1 MSNYYTDHPEIAFH
15 LEHPLMKR
23 IVELKERNYEDQEH
37 FEDAPVNYEDA
48 IENYKRILEITGD
61 VAANVIEPNSE
72 DPYQYK
78 CIDVKT
84 EKPLSAIFNENELI
98 D

>member
-1 MSNYYTDHPEIAFH
+1 MGWKHKYNIGDKIT
-15 LEHPLMKR
+15 
-23 IVELKERNYEDQEH
+23 
-37 FEDAPVNYEDA
+37 
-48 IENYKRILEITGD
+48 YKHSEKVLQIFKIM
-61 VAANVIEPNSE
+61 E